1 MNLMGIN
8 KIYLFRH
15 SMLLT
20 KCSYIVI
27 KVIKVPYM
35 CWNLTIKLN
44 ANFVRSYYLV
54 IWLIKK
60 II

>member
-1 MNLMGIN
+1 MNLVDIN

-27 KVIKVPYM
+27 KSNKSDVYILAFNGKVE
-35 CWNLTIKLN
+35 CHLC
-44 ANFVRSYYLV
+44 
-54 IWLIKK
+54 
-60 II
+60 